1 VTARQPAGSG
11 ADAVRQRL
19 GTSVAAVERVLRN
32 PDLRRLEIAW
42 TLSVAAEWSIV
53 VALLVYAYDL
63 GGAVAVGLLGVART
77 LPTLVGVPIATT
89 FADRGRRTPALT
101 AVYLAALATAAATAV
116 GLALDAGLLAILVIA
131 AANAV
136 AFAAI
141 RPIQNA
147 IIPSLARSPEELV
160 AANVTSSAGE
170 GLGVLIGPGFGGIL
184 LVFGT
189 PVVAAAGAVGMALA
203 TVAFTQVRSDARTGS
218 SAGATATVRPHPG
231 IMAGI
236 RVLRSLPTQAL
247 VMAVFGIQPMVRGM
261 LTVLIVV
268 ASIELLGLGD
278 PGVGLL
284 NSAIG
289 LGSILGSVGTVLLV
303 GRRRLAPVFLLAL
316 VFWGLPILV
325 VGLSPTAVVAVV
337 AMGVV
342 GVSNAVLDVTGYT
355 ELQRTVPNQVRASVF
370 GLFEG
375 YVAAMAGLGG
385 IVAPVLVAVVGVAG
399 ALVVAGAVLPV
410 AVLVTARWVL
420 RADDIALVPERQ
432 LILVRGVAMFA
443 PLPMTAIEDLAGS
456 LEPLHFGPGETI
468 MRAGDPGDR
477 FVLIDTGTVEVEA
490 DGAIVRTIGPG
501 GYVGEIALLRRIPR
515 TATVRTLTAVTAYG
529 LDAADFIAA
538 VTGDRESIRSADL
551 VVDARLANRPDA
563 PL

>member
-1 VTARQPAGSG
+1 
-11 ADAVRQRL
+11 
-19 GTSVAAVERVLRN
+19 
-32 PDLRRLEIAW
+32 
-42 TLSVAAEWSIV
+42 
-53 VALLVYAYDL
+53 
-63 GGAVAVGLLGVART
+63 
-77 LPTLVGVPIATT
+77 
-89 FADRGRRTPALT
+89 
-101 AVYLAALATAAATAV
+101 
-116 GLALDAGLLAILVIA
+116 
-131 AANAV
+131 
-136 AFAAI
+136 
-141 RPIQNA
+141 
-147 IIPSLARSPEELV
+147 
-160 AANVTSSAGE
+160 
-170 GLGVLIGPGFGGIL
+170 
-184 LVFGT
+184 
-189 PVVAAAGAVGMALA
+189 
-203 TVAFTQVRSDARTGS
+203 
-218 SAGATATVRPHPG
+218 
-231 IMAGI
+231 
-236 RVLRSLPTQAL
+236 
-247 VMAVFGIQPMVRGM
+247 MAVFGIQPMVRGM

-325 VGLSPTAVVAVV
+325 VGLAPTAVVAVV

-342 GVSNAVLDVTGYT
+342 GISNAVLDVAGYT
-355 ELQRTVPNQVRASVF
+355 ELQRTVPNRVRAGVF

-420 RADDIALVPERQ
+420 RADDIALVPERP
-432 LILVRGVAMFA
+432 LALVRGVAMFA

-456 LEPLHFGPGETI
+456 LQPLQFGPGETV
-468 MRAGDPGDR
+468 MRAGETGDR

-501 GYVGEIALLRRIPR
+501 GYVGEIALLRGIPR
-515 TATVRTLTAVTAYG
+515 TATVRTLTR
-529 LDAADFIAA
+529 
-538 VTGDRESIRSADL
+538 GDRLRPGRGGLHRRGDRRPGVGQVRRSGGRRAAGEPAGCACL
-551 VVDARLANRPDA
+551 TNTVAAA
-563 PL
+563 TAAG